1 MSKTVKDC
9 LIEVLDDL
17 DDDQFKKFKSK
28 LVDRR
33 EEPRI
38 RRGTIMTVDRLD
50 VADKLVSTFTEEGAS
65 RVAVE
70 ILEFMGCRQEV
81 EDLKDSLK
89 KVSVT
94 SGGRARDDTGTSPV
108 SAGDSKFMV
117 NGRHFVDYHRNALI
131 QRVCQVDSILDCL
144 LEKDIVNQENYSF
157 IRAQSTEQMKMRE
170 LFSGPLNSCGNKGKD
185 EFYFILEKQQ
195 PHLIEDLKRS

>member
-89 KVSVT
+89 K
-94 SGGRARDDTGTSPV
+94 
-108 SAGDSKFMV
+108 
-117 NGRHFVDYHRNALI
+117 GRHFVDYHRNALI

-144 LEKDIVNQENYSF
+144 LEKDIVNQESYSF